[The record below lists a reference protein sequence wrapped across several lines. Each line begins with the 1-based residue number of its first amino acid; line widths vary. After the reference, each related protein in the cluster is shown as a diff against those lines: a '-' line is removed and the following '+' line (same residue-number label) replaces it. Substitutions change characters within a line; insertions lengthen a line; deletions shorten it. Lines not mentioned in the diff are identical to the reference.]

1 MTLPKGTT
9 HAVAGPRLSIGG
21 GGSKATA
28 DRGDTSFAALQRSDF
43 RRPNKPRPSSDSVR
57 TDA

>member
-9 HAVAGPRLSIGG
+9 DAAAGLRPNIGG
-21 GGSKATA
+21 NKARA
-28 DRGDTSFAALQRSDF
+28 GRGETSFAALQRSDF

>member
-9 HAVAGPRLSIGG
+9 HAAAGPRLSIGG
-21 GGSKATA
+21 SKATA
-28 DRGDTSFAALQRSDF
+28 GRSDTSFAALQRSDF